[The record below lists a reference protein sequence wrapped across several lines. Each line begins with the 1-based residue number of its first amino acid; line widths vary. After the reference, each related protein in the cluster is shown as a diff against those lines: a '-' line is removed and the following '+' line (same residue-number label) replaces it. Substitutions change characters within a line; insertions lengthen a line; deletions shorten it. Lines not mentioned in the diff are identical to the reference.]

1 MSYCQRTTRPRSH
14 QRQRQHQN
22 QRQRRNICS
31 LCKLDL
37 QNTSFSDHYCRS
49 NIPIKSGSYIKNLL
63 RKENPLRQQ
72 FPEVQHVWAQVNPEN
87 PEEYL
92 VKIKAPL
99 DRIDTFLQHLEET
112 IEEKKNNQ
120 ESKIRDSPSPS
131 NLSNQSHQRP
141 QGHHSQQ
148 VCLFYNSPDGCKNE
162 NCSRLHID
170 NQVEKKRLLKLK
182 EIIDGSKELNGPI
195 KAFQAHLELAQ
206 EETQELNEAIQQ
218 NFENHLRQPTESQIF
233 YDSIRRIQ
241 DIYRLGFELG
251 ELRAQLKQQSWRCY
265 TNPNPQLLQNLRDT
279 IQATAQLSEEIPA
292 HQLNQD
298 EMFDLSH
305 NIYREQFLF
314 NCRYVL

>member
-14 QRQRQHQN
+14 PK
-22 QRQRRNICS
+22 RQRRNICS

-72 FPEVQHVWAQVNPEN
+72 FPEVQHVWAQVNPAN
-87 PEEYL
+87 SEEYL

-99 DRIDTFLQHLEET
+99 DRIDTFLQHLKEA
-112 IEEKKNNQ
+112 IEEKKNQ
-120 ESKIRDSPSPS
+120 ETKIRDSDPS
-131 NLSNQSHQRP
+131 SNQSKPSQP
-141 QGHHSQQ
+141 SQPSQQ

-170 NQVEKKRLLKLK
+170 NPAEKERLLKLK

-292 HQLNQD
+292 HQLTLD

-305 NIYREQFLF
+305 NVYREQFLST
-314 NCRYVL
+314 CRYVL